1 MAIIPFIVGTTAEVK
16 VASVSKTRTSIVVVV
31 NHATATLYTRFSKG
45 VAIANGFPIYSY
57 GFMGLKIPED
67 DPTQEIWAI
76 SDTPGTQ
83 VRVYEGY
90 GKPKQ

>member
-1 MAIIPFIVGTTAEVK
+1 MAITPFIVGTAAEVK
-16 VASVSKTRTSIVVVV
+16 IASVSKTRTSIVVVV

-76 SDTPGTQ
+76 SDTVGTQ

-90 GKPKQ
+90 GKKE